1 MQTNNSKEKVRQLQ
15 NKLYL
20 TAKKCDSRR
29 FHALYD
35 KVYRDDVLFE
45 AWKRVKANK
54 GSSGVDGI
62 KIEDVKAMGIEKYLS
77 EIKSEL
83 MNGKYKPSPVKRVMI
98 PKPDGSERPLGIPTV
113 KDRIVQMAT
122 KIAIEPVFEADFRDC
137 SYGFRPKR
145 SAKQALEVIRKACN
159 NKGYYVVDADI
170 EKFFDNVNQDK
181 LMKLVEQRISDRRI
195 LKLIRQWLVSGVLY
209 GNVLTISELGT
220 NQGSVISPLLANIYL
235 NTLDRLWEKYGLT
248 HGILVRYA
256 DDTVI
261 ICKNKKSAN
270 HALNLLQYIMAKLDL
285 KIHPVKTKIVSMWDG
300 KEGFDFLGMH
310 HRRMTTETSKG
321 QLYKETYQY
330 PSRKAMKKMKT
341 EIKKILEALPR
352 ILPNMD
358 KEISQNLKLILKKR
372 GIDIHTAAAVQ
383 GVETEGD
390 QYVCKYI
397 EKEKEQSAISQ
408 YVLCAVG
415 RCPNTDGLF
424 SEDATPE
431 MNRGRVVVNEKFE
444 TSIPGV
450 YAIGDLIFGAQLAHT
465 ASAQGIQVA
474 EQLAGKEV
482 SVDVN
487 VVPGCVYTDPEIASV
502 GITEDEAKE
511 KGIAVKVGK
520 FIMSANGKSLI
531 IKEERGFIKIVAEE
545 ESGVIVGAQMMCARA
560 TDMIS
565 EFVTAVANNMTVSQL
580 LKGMRAHPTYNEG
593 IGEALEELEGG
604 AIHVMPKKKIIFY
617 NFEEEE
623 HIWEVFLIF

>member
-62 KIEDVKAMGIEKYLS
+62 KIEDVEAMGIEKYLS

-383 GVETEGD
+383 GVEAEGD

-560 TDMIS
+560 TDMIG

>member
-1 MQTNNSKEKVRQLQ
+1 
-15 NKLYL
+15 
-20 TAKKCDSRR
+20 
-29 FHALYD
+29 
-35 KVYRDDVLFE
+35 
-45 AWKRVKANK
+45 
-54 GSSGVDGI
+54 
-62 KIEDVKAMGIEKYLS
+62 MGIEKYLS
-77 EIKSEL
+77 EIKLEL
-83 MNGKYKPSPVKRVMI
+83 MDRKYKPSPVKRVMI

-145 SAKQALEVIRKACN
+145 SAKQALEVVRKACN

-285 KIHPVKTKIVSMWDG
+285 KLHPVKTKIVSMWDG